1 MLLSE
6 SIMSGA
12 NRFKLR
18 SKAATD
24 QDKYNDSKTKL
35 ESVINN
41 QERRANEISK
51 RLMVDKLLNDK
62 EVNSNDLRDMMKMG
76 QNINIKYDKETEK
89 AAVRNLKSTTIV
101 TGTELTDVTNT
112 LKKVSDENC
121 VHEWNVRIAPAKET
135 FPDVMIN
142 LNMVTAEPILHG
154 GGDMPTI
161 SKMAAEVE
169 GVEGAGHAELEAA
182 VRQSCELREPQQLVR
197 RVAGYLPLAA
207 ARQQLMDSA
216 DPDHCAH
223 SGDNNILHFID
234 GAGDPLGETSHC
246 LNRKYKPLS

>member
-1 MLLSE
+1 
-6 SIMSGA
+6 MSGA

-101 TGTELTDVTNT
+101 TGTELT
-112 LKKVSDENC
+112 
-121 VHEWNVRIAPAKET
+121 
-135 FPDVMIN
+135 
-142 LNMVTAEPILHG
+142 G
-154 GGDMPTI
+154 
-161 SKMAAEVE
+161 
-169 GVEGAGHAELEAA
+169 
-182 VRQSCELREPQQLVR
+182 
-197 RVAGYLPLAA
+197 
-207 ARQQLMDSA
+207 
-216 DPDHCAH
+216 
-223 SGDNNILHFID
+223 
-234 GAGDPLGETSHC
+234 
-246 LNRKYKPLS
+246 